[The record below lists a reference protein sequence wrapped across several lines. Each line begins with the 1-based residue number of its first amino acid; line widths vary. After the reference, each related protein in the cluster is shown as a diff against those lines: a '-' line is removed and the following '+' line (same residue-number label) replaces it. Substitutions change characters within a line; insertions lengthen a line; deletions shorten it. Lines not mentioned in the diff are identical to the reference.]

1 MKYFTQH
8 LPTESHAYTLSTKT
22 QNDISTGLQGPAGTS
37 NRSSCQTPTKQSDNA
52 YIKRIEDRVAG
63 EAGETST
70 TRGCLD
76 QAMWKRLKKLA
87 KKTSHCLRKEP
98 DTAKQAK
105 KPEQS
110 APAYGEY
117 SIPYIFC

>member
-1 MKYFTQH
+1 MNHAHT
-8 LPTESHAYTLSTKT
+8 LPTKAHD
-22 QNDISTGLQGPAGTS
+22 NISTGLQGPTGTS

-63 EAGETST
+63 EAGEIST
-70 TRGCLD
+70 TRDCLD

-87 KKTSHCLRKEP
+87 KKTSHCLGEEASS
-98 DTAKQAK
+98 AKPAK
-105 KPEQS
+105 KPKQT

-117 SIPYIFC
+117 SMPYIFC

>member
-1 MKYFTQH
+1 MKYFTEH
-8 LPTESHAYTLSTKT
+8 LPTKTHAHTLPTKAH
-22 QNDISTGLQGPAGTS
+22 NNISTDLQGPAGTS

-52 YIKRIEDRVAG
+52 YIKRIEDKVAG
-63 EAGETST
+63 EAGEISN
-70 TRGCLD
+70 TRDWLD

-87 KKTSHCLRKEP
+87 KKTSHCLQKEP

-105 KPEQS
+105 KPKQS

-117 SIPYIFC
+117 SMPYIFC

>member
-1 MKYFTQH
+1 M
-8 LPTESHAYTLSTKT
+8 
-22 QNDISTGLQGPAGTS
+22 ND
-37 NRSSCQTPTKQSDNA
+37 DA

-63 EAGETST
+63 EAGEIST
-70 TRGCLD
+70 TRHCLD

-87 KKTSHCLRKEP
+87 KKTSHCLQKEP

-105 KPEQS
+105 KPKQS

-117 SIPYIFC
+117 SMPYIFC